1 MTDVKLTQ
9 SGKVLAAYIQGEID
23 HHTAAILREKI
34 DKAVCALMP
43 DMLLIDFSAVSFMD
57 SSGIGLVLGR
67 TKLIKALGGE
77 CSVQNAPAGVA
88 KMLKLAGVQACEKEC
103 NV

>member
-1 MTDVKLTQ
+1 MTDVNITQ
-9 SGKVLAAYIQGEID
+9 SGKVVAAYIQGEID

-34 DKAVCALMP
+34 DKTILALVP
-43 DMLLIDFSAVSFMD
+43 EMLVIDFAAVSFMD

-77 CSVQNAPAGVA
+77 CCVQNAPQGVI
-88 KMLKLAGVQACEKEC
+88 KMLKLAGVQAAQKEC
-103 NV
+103 KV